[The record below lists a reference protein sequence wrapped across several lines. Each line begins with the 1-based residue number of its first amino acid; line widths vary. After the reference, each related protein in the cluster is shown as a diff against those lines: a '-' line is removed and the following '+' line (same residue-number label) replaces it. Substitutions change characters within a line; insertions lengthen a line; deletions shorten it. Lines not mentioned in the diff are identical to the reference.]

1 MGNKIKLLVV
11 DDDRQFLDILCKRL
25 ERRAFEVTSVNSGE
39 EAIEIA
45 RKERFDIAL
54 VDWRMPRMDGEQVLE
69 TLKKEH
75 MFMEVIILTAY
86 GAMDSVIIRSARLGV
101 FRYLE
106 KPCELDELVE
116 VLEEAYQK

>member
-1 MGNKIKLLVV
+1 MGNKIKLLAV
-11 DDDRQFLDILCKRL
+11 DDDRQFLDITCKLL
-25 ERRAFEVTSVNSGE
+25 ECRAFEVTPVNSGE
-39 EAIEIA
+39 EAIEAA
-45 RKERFDIAL
+45 RKQKFDIAL
-54 VDWRMPRMDGEQVLE
+54 VGLRMPGMDGEQVLE

-86 GAMDSVIIRSARLGV
+86 GAMDSVLRSARLGV

-106 KPCELDELVE
+106 KTCELDELVE